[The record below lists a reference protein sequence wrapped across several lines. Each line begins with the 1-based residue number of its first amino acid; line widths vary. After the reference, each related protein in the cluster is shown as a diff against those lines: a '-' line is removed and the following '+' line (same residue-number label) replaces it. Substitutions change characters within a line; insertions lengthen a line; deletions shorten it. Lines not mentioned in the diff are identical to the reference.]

1 MKLPNKFT
9 VGRFFFTFLIIAL
22 LLFPF
27 DATGF
32 NMPQLF
38 VNEAIVIDVRYL
50 IVGILFLIMAIID
63 FMDAFVLKKNRQS
76 TDFEK
81 MADTIAGKILVDSVL
96 IILSSQGFV
105 HPIIPVIIIGRDII
119 VNSIKTAA
127 SSEGKAIATIP
138 LGKAKTAC
146 LMIGITLTLFYNLP
160 FELFNLRVA
169 DFLLIL
175 AAILSIISGIQ
186 YYNKY
191 KNSFI
196 DKRLIS

>member
-9 VGRFFFTFLIIAL
+9 IGRFFLTFIIIAL

-27 DATGF
+27 DSTGF

-38 VNEAIVIDVRYL
+38 VNEVIVIDVRYL

-63 FMDAFVLKKNRQS
+63 LMDALVLKKNKQ
-76 TDFEK
+76 TTEFEK

-105 HPIIPVIIIGRDII
+105 HPIIPVVIIGRDII
-119 VNSIKTAA
+119 VNSIKAAA
-127 SSEGKAIATIP
+127 SSEGKAVTTVP
-138 LGKAKTAC
+138 LGKAKTVC

-175 AAILSIISGIQ
+175 AAVLSVISGIQ

>member
-9 VGRFFFTFLIIAL
+9 VGRFFLTFVIIAL

-38 VNEAIVIDVRYL
+38 VNEVIVIDIRYL

-63 FMDAFVLKKNRQS
+63 LMDALVLKKE
-76 TDFEK
+76 TTEFEK

-105 HPIIPVIIIGRDII
+105 HPIIPVVIIGRDII
-119 VNSIKTAA
+119 VNSIKAAA
-127 SSEGKAIATIP
+127 SSEGKAVTTVP
-138 LGKAKTAC
+138 LGKAKTIC

-175 AAILSIISGIQ
+175 AAVLSVISGIQ

>member
-9 VGRFFFTFLIIAL
+9 VGRFFLTFLIIAL

-38 VNEAIVIDVRYL
+38 VNEAIVIDIRYL
-50 IVGILFLIMAIID
+50 IVGILFLVMAIVD
-63 FMDAFVLKKNRQS
+63 FMDAFVLKKSNK
-76 TDFEK
+76 TTEFEK

-96 IILSSQGFV
+96 IILASQGFV

-127 SSEGKAIATIP
+127 SSEGKVIATVPI
-138 LGKAKTAC
+138 GKAKTAC

-175 AAILSIISGIQ
+175 AAVLSIISGIQ

-191 KNSFI
+191 KNSFAE
-196 DKRLIS
+196 KQLIS

>member
-9 VGRFFFTFLIIAL
+9 IGRFFLTFIIIAL

-27 DATGF
+27 DSTGF

-38 VNEAIVIDVRYL
+38 VNEVIVIDVRYL

-63 FMDAFVLKKNRQS
+63 LMDALVLKKET

-119 VNSIKTAA
+119 VNSIKAAA
-127 SSEGKAIATIP
+127 SSEGKVVTTVP
-138 LGKAKTAC
+138 LGKAKTVC

-175 AAILSIISGIQ
+175 AAVLSVISGIQ

>member
-1 MKLPNKFT
+1 MKKFL
-9 VGRFFFTFLIIAL
+9 FLIIAL

-38 VNEAIVIDVRYL
+38 VNEAIVIDIRYL
-50 IVGILFLIMAIID
+50 IVGILFLVMAIVD
-63 FMDAFVLKKNRQS
+63 FMDAFVLKKSNK
-76 TDFEK
+76 TTEFEK

-96 IILSSQGFV
+96 IILASQGFV

-127 SSEGKAIATIP
+127 SSEGKVIATVPI
-138 LGKAKTAC
+138 GKAKTAC

-160 FELFNLRVA
+160 FEIWGIFISEI
-169 DFLLIL
+169 LIDV
-175 AAILSIISGIQ
+175 AAILSVITG
-186 YYNKY
+186 YFYFLEWKEKY
-191 KNSFI
+191 KKLDEMI
-196 DKRLIS
+196 

>member
-9 VGRFFFTFLIIAL
+9 IGRFFLTFIIIAL

-27 DATGF
+27 DSTGF

-38 VNEAIVIDVRYL
+38 VNEVIVIDVRYL

-63 FMDAFVLKKNRQS
+63 LMDALVLKKET

-119 VNSIKTAA
+119 VNSIKAAA
-127 SSEGKAIATIP
+127 SSEGKVVTTVP
-138 LGKAKTAC
+138 LGKAKTVC
-146 LMIGITLTLFYNLP
+146 LMVGITLTLFYNLP

-175 AAILSIISGIQ
+175 AAVLSVISGIQ